1 MRKTWLIAFLAI
13 IFITVISA
21 PTIAQDRK
29 PEEKAKLRAG
39 GRDFDVMK
47 KLKLTDEQK
56 QKLKELRFD
65 LAKDM
70 AKLRADLKVAR
81 LELEH
86 LMSQDSPKAS
96 DAKVKVAQVNQAR
109 SKMLQ
114 RSVDHRLELKKILTP
129 EQQEKL
135 RSIRDWGRFFGRG
148 AWQERPF
155 RMGEM
160 KERIPRRMLAP

>member
-29 PEEKAKLRAG
+29 PEEKIKLRAG

-56 QKLKELRFD
+56 QKLKDLRFD

-70 AKLRADLKVAR
+70 AKLRADLKVA
-81 LELEH
+81 
-86 LMSQDSPKAS
+86 
-96 DAKVKVAQVNQAR
+96 KVKVVQVNQAR

-135 RSIRDWGRFFGRG
+135 RSIRDWGRFLGRG